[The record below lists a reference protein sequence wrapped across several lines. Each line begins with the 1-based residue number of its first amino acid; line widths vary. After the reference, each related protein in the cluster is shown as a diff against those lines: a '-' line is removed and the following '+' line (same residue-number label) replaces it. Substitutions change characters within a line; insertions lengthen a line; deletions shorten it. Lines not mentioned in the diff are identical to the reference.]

1 MAGQILRQ
9 IFSGADSMSPILAS
23 PHILKS
29 TKILHGDNCFSLQA
43 DASRDQQT
51 FSRKNMYLV
60 ARCCSVTKSC
70 LALWDLRTAACQAFL
85 SFTISQSLF
94 NFMFIESGMPS
105 NHLILCCPLLF
116 LLQSFPASGSF
127 PMNWLFTS
135 GGQSIGASASV
146 LPMNIQ
152 G

>member
-1 MAGQILRQ
+1 
-9 IFSGADSMSPILAS
+9 MSPILAS